1 MLYFIIFI
9 QMGFE
14 YKSWD
19 NKLLKW
25 RESLVLDQ
33 RFTNN
38 DNDESENHIRKNIDS
53 IIENIVEKEG

>member
-38 DNDESENHIRKNIDS
+38 DNDESETHIRKNIDS